1 MSSATMTVP
10 SIFISN
16 SKPSILP
23 KARMAVSMSANKA
36 FKQVGIGLASTAMSA
51 LLTTNALAF
60 DVLVGGKDGSL
71 AFFPSEFS
79 VKAGEQI
86 VFTNNTEGLSHTVM
100 FDEKKVP
107 PGVVASAISM
117 KEKERL
123 LALGEAYSV
132 SLTVKG
138 TYTFYCSE
146 HQKDGMVGK
155 VTVN

>member
-1 MSSATMTVP
+1 MFDFT
-10 SIFISN
+10 
-16 SKPSILP
+16 
-23 KARMAVSMSANKA
+23 RMALSMSANKA

-60 DVLVGGKDGSL
+60 DVLLGGNDGSL
-71 AFFPSEFS
+71 AFVPSAFS

-86 VFTNNTEGLSHTVM
+86 VFTNNNEGFSHNVM

-117 KEKERL
+117 KEQERL
-123 LALGEAYSV
+123 IAPGETYAV

-155 VTVN
+155 VTIVLDDIHIVLDDQVKI